1 MKRFAA
7 GLVVAAALSG
17 VAPAA
22 ATAASLG
29 GGGDS
34 CGNGKLPIFG
44 HLLVPFC

>member
-7 GLVVAAALSG
+7 VLVVAAAISG

-29 GGGDS
+29 GGD
-34 CGNGKLPIFG
+34 CGSKGPWPLTL
-44 HLLVPFC
+44 LLVPYC